1 MRNAKVYSGLM
12 SRRIVPLVI
21 RRIISPSVYYGKII
35 FSREIRLS
43 NVTLLLIHIFFYNGV
58 CKRKK
63 WKNSCNPNN
72 GCSSTIAIC
81 VLRAQSDTLSI
92 ERLFFSTS
100 TMYGRWTNKT
110 ETLKI

>member
-43 NVTLLLIHIFFYNGV
+43 NVTLLLIHIFFLMVFVKEKNG
-58 CKRKK
+58 R
-63 WKNSCNPNN
+63 
-72 GCSSTIAIC
+72 IHAIQIM
-81 VLRAQSDTLSI
+81 VAQAQ
-92 ERLFFSTS
+92 
-100 TMYGRWTNKT
+100 
-110 ETLKI
+110 